1 MAAILVS
8 QNNNMASMLVYPK
21 PILWDLNSFFL
32 LTLSFFVINVRI
44 TAGAEVGQLKKLR
57 LGEHKRG
64 LVCYSR

>member
-8 QNNNMASMLVYPK
+8 QNNNMASMLVHPK

-57 LGEHKRG
+57 LGERKRG